1 MIIDSSV
8 PAVFD
13 GKAFVPDHP
22 VDLQTGKKYL
32 LIIEEAPPEDP
43 HIITADHKKEG
54 YETAFLSEDSLARE
68 WLTPEE
74 DEAWE
79 YL

>member
-1 MIIDSSV
+1 MIDSHV

-13 GKAFVPDHP
+13 GKVLVPDHP
-22 VDLQTGKKYL
+22 VDLQPGKKYL
-32 LIIEEAPPEDP
+32 LIIEEAPPDEP
-43 HIITADHKKEG
+43 HIVTTDHKKEG
-54 YETAFLSEDSLARE
+54 CETVLLSEDSLARD

-74 DEAWE
+74 DEAWG